1 VRKSHQHFNV
11 IEVGSSRVYIQGAGS
26 WRELCKQVVNG
37 TGGAGSGH
45 ARRMPRQMSVVRMI
59 GRNARVA
66 QVASFGR
73 GQVL

>member
-1 VRKSHQHFNV
+1 
-11 IEVGSSRVYIQGAGS
+11 
-26 WRELCKQVVNG
+26 
-37 TGGAGSGH
+37 
-45 ARRMPRQMSVVRMI
+45 MPRQMSVVRMI